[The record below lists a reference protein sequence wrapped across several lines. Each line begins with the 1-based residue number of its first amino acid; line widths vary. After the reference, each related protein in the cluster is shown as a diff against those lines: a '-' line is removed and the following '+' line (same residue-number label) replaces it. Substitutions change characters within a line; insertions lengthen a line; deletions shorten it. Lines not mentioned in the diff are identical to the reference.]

1 MVPNFIIIG
10 GMKCGTS
17 SLHYYLSLHPEI
29 GMSAIKETD
38 YFIEE
43 NNYNKGFDW
52 YKSQFQGS
60 FRIFGEASPNYT
72 KAHYFSGV
80 PQRMHQALPDIQL
93 IYLVRDPIVRIISHF
108 THNVAAGREQ
118 QSIDEAL
125 SDLSDNHYVMCSRYY
140 WQLNHFL
147 SFFDKDQILIVNSD
161 RLMHQRKETL
171 QSIFKFL
178 AVDAN
183 FYTAAFEQQQ
193 HKTTTKR
200 KKGKLSKLVLDQP
213 VIRSLKKAIPDRL
226 KNPIKQATRTKV
238 EKPKLSQNRKE
249 ILCEALQPDVEQ
261 LRDFTGQPFDTWS
274 V

>member
-43 NNYNKGFDW
+43 NNYHKGFDW
-52 YKSQFQGS
+52 YKDQFQGS
-60 FRIFGEASPNYT
+60 FRKFGEASPNYT

-80 PQRMHQALPDIQL
+80 PQRMHRALPDVQL

-108 THNVAAGREQ
+108 THNVAAGREE

-125 SDLSDNHYVMCSRYY
+125 YDLSDNHYVMCSRYY

-147 SFFDKDQILIVNSD
+147 SFFDKEQILIVNSD
-161 RLMHQRKETL
+161 QLMHQRKETL
-171 QSIFKFL
+171 QTIFRFL
-178 AVDAN
+178 AVDPD
-183 FYTAAFEQQQ
+183 FYTASFEQQQ
-193 HKTTTKR
+193 HQTTTKR

-213 VIRSLKKAIPDRL
+213 FVRSLKKAIPDRL
-226 KNPIKQATRTKV
+226 KNPIKQATRAKV
-238 EKPKLSQNRKE
+238 EKPKLSPKQKE
-249 ILCEALQPDVEQ
+249 ILREALQPDVEQ
-261 LRDFTGQPFDTWS
+261 LRDFTGQSFDTWS
-274 V
+274 I